1 MTPEHAAHAAA
12 VAAWRAE
19 RDRGLRNPDG
29 WLTLVGLHWLRPGE
43 NRFGADPAN
52 EVVLAGA
59 GIPPLAGSLWR
70 NGTRV
75 HLVPASP
82 RLTVTADLD
91 QPAGEGDLTDDVE
104 GPATVLALGDLRLHT
119 IRRGDRIG
127 LRVRDR
133 NAPALLGFTGMTH
146 FPVDASWRVT
156 GHLDVAPAGATA
168 RITDITGE
176 AQDLPHRGEFAFER
190 EGAVQRLTA
199 LEDGDDGSLWLIFA
213 DGTSG
218 AETYAGG
225 RFLTTDPVAADGSV
239 VADFNR
245 AYNPP
250 CVFSPYAT
258 CPMPPPQNRL
268 PMRVEAGELVYHP
281 AT

>member
-1 MTPEHAAHAAA
+1 MTPAEHAEATAE
-12 VAAWRAE
+12 WRAE

-29 WLTLVGLHWLRPGE
+29 WLTLVGLHWLHPGE

-52 EVVLAGA
+52 EIVLAGA

-70 NGTRV
+70 DGTRV
-75 HLVPASP
+75 HFVPASP
-82 RLTVTADLD
+82 RLTLAADLD
-91 QPAGEGDLTDDVE
+91 QPAGAQDLTDDAD
-104 GPATVLALGDLRLHT
+104 GPPTVLAIGDLRFHT

-127 LRVRDR
+127 LRVRHW

-156 GHLDVAPAGATA
+156 GHLDVAPPGATA

-176 AQDLPHRGEFAFER
+176 AQDLPYRGEFAFER
-190 EGAVQRLTA
+190 DGAVHRLTA

-225 RFLTTDPVAADGSV
+225 RFLATDPVAADGSV

-268 PMRVEAGELVYHP
+268 PIRVEAGELVYHP